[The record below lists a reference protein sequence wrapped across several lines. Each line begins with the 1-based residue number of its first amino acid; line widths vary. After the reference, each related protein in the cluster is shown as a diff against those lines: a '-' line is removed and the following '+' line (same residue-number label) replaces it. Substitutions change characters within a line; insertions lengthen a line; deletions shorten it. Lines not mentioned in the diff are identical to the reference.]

1 MKLTTLITQLKRST
15 SARIA
20 TLVLGLTMMLVAS
33 GCVSITE
40 SLAEA
45 PYEKAMKQG
54 RMLPSEFKKE
64 QESIQRASE
73 PAR

>member
-1 MKLTTLITQLKRST
+1 M
-15 SARIA
+15 
-20 TLVLGLTMMLVAS
+20 VLVAS

-40 SLAEA
+40 GLAEA

-64 QESIQRASE
+64 QESIQRAAQ
-73 PAR
+73 PVR

>member
-1 MKLTTLITQLKRST
+1 MKMIAPITQLKRPS

-20 TLVLGLTMMLVAS
+20 ALVLGLAVMFSVS
-33 GCVSITE
+33 GCVSIAE
-40 SLAEA
+40 GFAEA

-64 QESIQRASE
+64 QESIRRAAE

>member
-1 MKLTTLITQLKRST
+1 MLPLITRLKRSSST
-15 SARIA
+15 RIA
-20 TLVLGLTMMLVAS
+20 ALVLGLAMVLVTT

-40 SLAEA
+40 GLAEA

-64 QESIQRASE
+64 QENIRRASE
-73 PAR
+73 PGR

>member
-1 MKLTTLITQLKRST
+1 
-15 SARIA
+15 
-20 TLVLGLTMMLVAS
+20 MLVAA
-33 GCVSITE
+33 GCVSLAE
-40 SLAEA
+40 GFAEA

-64 QESIQRASE
+64 QESIRRAAE

>member
-1 MKLTTLITQLKRST
+1 MKTMALITPVKRPSST
-15 SARIA
+15 KIA
-20 TLVLGLTMMLVAS
+20 ALALGLAGMLVAA
-33 GCVSITE
+33 GCVSLAE
-40 SLAEA
+40 GFAEA

-64 QESIQRASE
+64 QESIRRAAE

>member
-1 MKLTTLITQLKRST
+1 
-15 SARIA
+15 
-20 TLVLGLTMMLVAS
+20 MMLLAS